1 MPKVLSTDQIKN
13 KIFFS
18 LYKPETEIGEGS
30 FGRVYS
36 GHNIKTNEKVAFKF
50 EPKNKS
56 QEFLEQES
64 CILFYLKGGKYYHNK
79 YRRRNTHLLLLRI
92 LRQL

>member
-1 MPKVLSTDQIKN
+1 MPKVSSTDKIEN

-18 LYKPETEIGEGS
+18 LYKPENEIGEGS

-36 GHNIKTNEKVAFKF
+36 GYNIKTNEKVAFKL

-56 QEFLEQES
+56 QGFLEQES
-64 CILFYLKGGKYYHNK
+64 CILFYLKGGKYSTIK
-79 YRRRNTHLLLLRI
+79 I
-92 LRQL
+92 